1 MAASSIVKLSKQNY
15 SMWSAQVLTTIR
27 RVVRLGSA
35 SPWVSILLSVKRG
48 DGSSRRFELK
58 TAAQAWKAIN
68 DMFASQT
75 RARAINIRLALTT
88 TQKGSLTISE
98 YFSKMK
104 ALGNDGKPLEDEDMV
119 AYILNGLD
127 VEFNHV
133 VSALVTS

>member
-1 MAASSIVKLSKQNY
+1 
-15 SMWSAQVLTTIR
+15 
-27 RVVRLGSA
+27 
-35 SPWVSILLSVKRG
+35 
-48 DGSSRRFELK
+48 
-58 TAAQAWKAIN
+58 
-68 DMFASQT
+68 MFASQT